1 MPDGVAELIQG
12 IGPLGAFCL
21 AVLYLLMRDRK
32 NNKAG
37 NPSSSWQQDMKQAQD
52 TANSTLGRIEKQ
64 MEKSVDLLNKMW
76 GRQSGTE

>member
-1 MPDGVAELIQG
+1 MPDGLAELIQG

-21 AVLYLLMRDRK
+21 AVLYLLMRNRK

-37 NPSSSWQQDMKQAQD
+37 NPGLSWQNDMKQAQNK
-52 TANSTLGRIEKQ
+52 ANETLERMEKQ

-76 GRQSGTE
+76 GRQSGAE